1 MPESELIGVTVSRSV
16 ADQLPKVVN
25 LQQAIAK
32 ELELTAS
39 AEILLWDDYLH
50 LATACRTTKAWKQ

>member
-25 LQQAIAK
+25 LQQAIA
-32 ELELTAS
+32 E
-39 AEILLWDDYLH
+39 
-50 LATACRTTKAWKQ
+50 RTGADRISGNFTLG